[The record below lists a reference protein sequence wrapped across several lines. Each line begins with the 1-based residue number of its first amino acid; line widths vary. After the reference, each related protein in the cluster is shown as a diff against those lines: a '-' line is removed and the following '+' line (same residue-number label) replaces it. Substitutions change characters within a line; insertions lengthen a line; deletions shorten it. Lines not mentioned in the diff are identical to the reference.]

1 MGHPGLSKRSCV
13 RSCARTR
20 TVHQGGIWL
29 VKLVLEIALAV
40 VLHPV
45 ALVLSWINIAGRTD
59 LSTLQK
65 ILWAVVCFVWGIGPI
80 LYILFGGGTL
90 W

>member
-1 MGHPGLSKRSCV
+1 MRSL
-13 RSCARTR
+13 ARTR
-20 TVHQGGIWL
+20 TVHQGGIWF
-29 VKLVLEIALAV
+29 VKLILEIALAI

-45 ALVLSWINIAGRTD
+45 ALVLSWIHIAGRRD

-65 ILWAVVCFVWGIGPI
+65 ILWAVICFVWGIGPI

>member
-1 MGHPGLSKRSCV
+1 M
-13 RSCARTR
+13 
-20 TVHQGGIWL
+20 
-29 VKLVLEIALAV
+29 KLMLEIALAV
-40 VLHPV
+40 VMHPV

-65 ILWAVVCFVWGIGPI
+65 ILWAVISVVPIGPI
-80 LYILFGGGTL
+80 LYILVGGGTL

>member
-1 MGHPGLSKRSCV
+1 M
-13 RSCARTR
+13 
-20 TVHQGGIWL
+20 
-29 VKLVLEIALAV
+29 KLILEIALAI

-45 ALVLSWINIAGRTD
+45 AVVLAWINIAGRTNM
-59 LSTLQK
+59 STVQK
-65 ILWAVVCFVWGIGPI
+65 ILWAVICIVWGIGPI

>member
-1 MGHPGLSKRSCV
+1 M
-13 RSCARTR
+13 
-20 TVHQGGIWL
+20 
-29 VKLVLEIALAV
+29 KLILEIALAV

-59 LSTLQK
+59 LSTMQK
-65 ILWAVVCFVWGIGPI
+65 VLWAVVSFVWGIGPI

>member
-1 MGHPGLSKRSCV
+1 M
-13 RSCARTR
+13 
-20 TVHQGGIWL
+20 
-29 VKLVLEIALAV
+29 KLILEIALAV

-45 ALVLSWINIAGRTD
+45 AVVLAWINIAGRTD
-59 LSTLQK
+59 LTTVQRL
-65 ILWAVVCFVWGIGPI
+65 LWAIISVVWGIGPI

>member
-1 MGHPGLSKRSCV
+1 M
-13 RSCARTR
+13 
-20 TVHQGGIWL
+20 HQGGIRL
-29 VKLVLEIALAV
+29 VKLILEIALAV

-45 ALVLSWINIAGRTD
+45 AVVLSWINIKGRTD

-65 ILWAVVCFVWGIGPI
+65 ILWAVISVVWGIGPI

>member
-1 MGHPGLSKRSCV
+1 M
-13 RSCARTR
+13 
-20 TVHQGGIWL
+20 
-29 VKLVLEIALAV
+29 KLILEIALAI

-45 ALVLSWINIAGRTD
+45 ALVLSWINIAGRRD

-65 ILWAVVCFVWGIGPI
+65 VLWAVICFVWGIGPI

>member
-1 MGHPGLSKRSCV
+1 MKLILELAVAIVLHP
-13 RSCARTR
+13 
-20 TVHQGGIWL
+20 I
-29 VKLVLEIALAV
+29 AV
-40 VLHPV
+40 VLC
-45 ALVLSWINIAGRTD
+45 WINIAGRTD

>member
-1 MGHPGLSKRSCV
+1 MK
-13 RSCARTR
+13 
-20 TVHQGGIWL
+20 GI
-29 VKLVLEIALAV
+29 LEIAVAIVLHPLAV
-40 VLHPV
+40 VLC
-45 ALVLSWINIAGRTD
+45 WINIAGRTD

-65 ILWAVVCFVWGIGPI
+65 VLWAVVCFVWGIGPI

>member
-1 MGHPGLSKRSCV
+1 M
-13 RSCARTR
+13 
-20 TVHQGGIWL
+20 
-29 VKLVLEIALAV
+29 LEIALAV
-40 VLHPV
+40 VLHPIAV
-45 ALVLSWINIAGRTD
+45 VLSWINIAGRTD

-65 ILWAVVCFVWGIGPI
+65 ILWAVISVVWGIGPI

>member
-1 MGHPGLSKRSCV
+1 M
-13 RSCARTR
+13 
-20 TVHQGGIWL
+20 
-29 VKLVLEIALAV
+29 KLILEIALAI

-45 ALVLSWINIAGRTD
+45 AVVLAWINIAGRTNM
-59 LSTLQK
+59 STVQK
-65 ILWAVVCFVWGIGPI
+65 ILWGVICIVWGIGPI

>member
-1 MGHPGLSKRSCV
+1 M
-13 RSCARTR
+13 
-20 TVHQGGIWL
+20 
-29 VKLVLEIALAV
+29 KLILEIALAV

-59 LSTLQK
+59 LTTVQK